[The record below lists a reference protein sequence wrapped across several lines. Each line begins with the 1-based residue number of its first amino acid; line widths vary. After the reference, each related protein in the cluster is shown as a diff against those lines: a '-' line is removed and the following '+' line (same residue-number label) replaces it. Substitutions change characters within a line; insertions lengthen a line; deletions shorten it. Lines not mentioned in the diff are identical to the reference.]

1 MLLYWSLFHRNPCIP
16 MLPLIERAAPRR
28 TAPHRTAPVFFS
40 VPHEFTFRAYNCM
53 CDSRFFFFSSNRWHI
68 VFLLFLV
75 LLFPPQNEGHT
86 RRLHA
91 RTRAFHVQEDA
102 DADAFVSLSRLIPSL
117 RRTRCGASSP
127 TVGIGAFMCALVMY
141 LVSLCLMYALAL
153 HYRAHTHAPYTT
165 HSSIDI
171 VSVFD
176 ARAFPPAC
184 VPRTHTF
191 LSLYVFPRRCIVCI
205 VISHV

>member
-16 MLPLIERAAPRR
+16 MLPLIERAAP
-28 TAPHRTAPVFFS
+28 HRAGVFFLFLTSSPS
-40 VPHEFTFRAYNCM
+40 VRIIACAILV
-53 CDSRFFFFSSNRWHI
+53 FFFSSNRWHI
-68 VFLLFLV
+68 VFLLLLV